1 MELDQAARDLFL
13 LKLASGRARD
23 LPDLD
28 LLAPR
33 TTADA
38 LVDRW
43 NQLIKWHGD
52 RHAILG
58 FADAL
63 VIQLGRLFGCDPVAI
78 IPWLEV
84 TAGQRELLVD
94 TYLGRG
100 SE

>member
-1 MELDQAARDLFL
+1 L
-13 LKLASGRARD
+13 LTLASGRAQD

-52 RHAILG
+52 RQPILG

-63 VIQLGRLFGCDPVAI
+63 VVQLQRLFGCDPVATI
-78 IPWLEV
+78 ARLEV
-84 TAGQRELLVD
+84 TAGQRELLLN
-94 TYLGRG
+94 TYRGRG
-100 SE
+100 AE